1 MDWIWI
7 ISGGLLL
14 AGGVLGC
21 VLPVIPG
28 PPLGFFGLLLLQLT
42 SFRPFEARQLFLWAG
57 LAALVTFLD
66 YVVPVWGT
74 RKFGGSK
81 LGAWGSMAGLLL
93 GLLVPPWGIIAGPF
107 LGAVTGELL
116 DGKAWQAALR
126 AGFGSFIGFLAGT
139 VMKLAVSVYFC
150 YLFIAALV

>member
-74 RKFGGSK
+74 R
-81 LGAWGSMAGLLL
+81 
-93 GLLVPPWGIIAGPF
+93 
-107 LGAVTGELL
+107 
-116 DGKAWQAALR
+116 
-126 AGFGSFIGFLAGT
+126 
-139 VMKLAVSVYFC
+139 
-150 YLFIAALV
+150 